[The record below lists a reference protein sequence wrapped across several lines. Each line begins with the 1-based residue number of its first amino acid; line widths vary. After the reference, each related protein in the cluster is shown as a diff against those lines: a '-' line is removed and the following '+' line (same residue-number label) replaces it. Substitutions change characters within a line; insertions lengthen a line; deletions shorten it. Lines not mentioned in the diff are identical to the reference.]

1 MLHNRQLQKGS
12 EEAGLDV
19 VSEGPELPSAGK
31 GGAWEP
37 LAEAPGPF

>member
-19 VSEGPELPSAGK
+19 VSEGPELLSAGK